1 MKEKK
6 KIQKPEMEFIEFNT
20 ADVIT
25 TSGGMDGVLGQ
36 QTDPGYGEVT
46 PISGGGGLGGGLG
59 FGGNK

>member
-6 KIQKPEMEFIEFNT
+6 KIQKPEMEFIKFNT

-25 TSGGMDGVLGQ
+25 TSGGMDGFFGQ
-36 QTDPGYGEVT
+36 QTDPGYGKVT
-46 PISGGGGLGGGLG
+46 SISGSGLGGPIG

>member
-25 TSGGMDGVLGQ
+25 TSGGMDGLGQ
-36 QTDPGYGEVT
+36 APGEGYSDVT
-46 PISGGGGLGGGLG
+46 PIGSGGLGGPIS